1 MFFSLRLELSF
12 EFKTKQETNQKKK
25 KKITDAGHPD
35 SAAPCRCVCLQRIGR
50 LPVDSTSGDLANL
63 PPAVRRW
70 CSARLFMVY
79 TIAIIINTTS
89 IVRVCGPHSCWP
101 PKVSGFFFFFFFFL
115 LIKEPHREIC
125 YQKQPWQEREERQ
138 ELERK
143 ERERGRQCENKSHR
157 TQCHWRNAML
167 VNS

>member
-1 MFFSLRLELSF
+1 MLLMFFSLRLELSF
-12 EFKTKQETNQKKK
+12 EFKTKQETNQKK

-101 PKVSGFFFFFFFFL
+101 PKVSGFFFFFFCSLRNHIGKFVTKSSL
-115 LIKEPHREIC
+115 D
-125 YQKQPWQEREERQ
+125 
-138 ELERK
+138 RK
-143 ERERGRQCENKSHR
+143 ERKGKS
-157 TQCHWRNAML
+157 
-167 VNS
+167 

>member
-1 MFFSLRLELSF
+1 MLHMFFSLRLELPLSL
-12 EFKTKQETNQKKK
+12 KQNKKQTKK

-101 PKVSGFFFFFFFFL
+101 PTVSGFFFFFFFFCSL
-115 LIKEPHREIC
+115 RNHIGKFVTKSSLD
-125 YQKQPWQEREERQ
+125 
-138 ELERK
+138 RK
-143 ERERGRQCENKSHR
+143 ERKGKS
-157 TQCHWRNAML
+157 
-167 VNS
+167 